1 MTSENAIEIFSL
13 TKYYGRRRGIAELTL
28 QVPQG
33 SVYGFLGPNGAGK
46 TTTLRLLL
54 GFLKPTFGTARIA
67 GLDIVKQSLSIREQV
82 GYLPGEVRFW
92 NHLNGYSMLKLLA
105 RLRGA
110 DCRKRTEELA
120 RALDLDLTLKI
131 RYYSRGMRQKLGIIQ
146 AMMHDPKVLILD
158 EPTNS
163 LDPLMQQAVYEL
175 LNQYSSRGGTVF
187 FSSHI
192 INEVERIC
200 NRVAI
205 IRAGRL
211 VEDDDIDTLR
221 ARSTQHVNLILKQD
235 VKLLEPLPEG
245 LQVVSIEGR
254 QVHLTV
260 SGPVQPLIGYL
271 NSLPVDF
278 LTIESGNL
286 EEIFMRFYR
295 QEKEN
300 NHVLGNK

>member
-1 MTSENAIEIFSL
+1 
-13 TKYYGRRRGIAELTL
+13 
-28 QVPQG
+28 
-33 SVYGFLGPNGAGK
+33 
-46 TTTLRLLL
+46 
-54 GFLKPTFGTARIA
+54 
-67 GLDIVKQSLSIREQV
+67 
-82 GYLPGEVRFW
+82 
-92 NHLNGYSMLKLLA
+92 MLKLLA
-105 RLRGA
+105 RLRDT
-110 DCRKRTEELA
+110 DCRRRTEELA
-120 RALDLDLTLKI
+120 RALDLDLNLKI

-146 AMMHDPKVLILD
+146 AMMHDPRVLILD

-163 LDPLMQQAVYEL
+163 LDPLIQQAVYEL
-175 LNQYSSRGGTVF
+175 IIQYAGRGGTVF

-205 IRAGRL
+205 VRAGRL

-221 ARSTQHVNLILKQD
+221 IRATQHVNLVLKPD
-235 VKLLEPLPEG
+235 ANLTEPLPEG
-245 LQVVSIEGR
+245 VQLVSVEGR
-254 QVHLTV
+254 QVHLTI
-260 SGPVQPLIGYL
+260 SGSPQPLIGYL

-300 NHVLGNK
+300 NHVRGKK